1 MYHLVEVVKYNNIP
15 NYYSVLDS
23 FETAEEVL
31 KAQAHKKKESKI
43 FKKKSYNNKEY
54 IIMSEVE
61 VNTKAA

>member
-15 NYYSVLDS
+15 NYYNVLDS

-43 FKKKSYNNKEY
+43 FKNKSYDYKEY
-54 IIMSEVE
+54 IILSEFE
-61 VNTKAA
+61 VNTNAA